1 MLCYVYVYVMLCYV
15 MLCYVMLCYVMLC
28 YVRHVSNAL
37 ETMSSTLVCIG
48 NHTGRSGIN
57 D

>member
-1 MLCYVYVYVMLCYV
+1 MLCYV

-48 NHTGRSGIN
+48 NHMHGKECMELMIN
-57 D
+57 TTSA